1 VIYDDLSKHA
11 WAYRQVSLLLRRPPG
26 REAYPGDVFYLHSR
40 LLERAARLANQYVIV
55 KKDFAGET
63 AEAKDSVNGKIFT
76 GPISK
81 DEANEALKAMS
92 NGADHKIV
100 KIKGTGGSL
109 TALPIIE
116 TLLGDVSA
124 YIPTNVISITDG
136 QIYLEGNLFNAGI
149 RPAVNVGI
157 SVSRVGG
164 DAQTKAMK
172 QVAGRLRLDMAAYR
186 ELAAFALMASDLD
199 KSTQQQLARG
209 QRMQEILKQPQ
220 YEPMSLAHQ
229 VMVIFAGTNGFADN
243 VPVEK
248 MAQWQGDLIRY
259 MEASHP
265 DLGKDIV
272 AKKMITDETKEKLNK
287 ALDGFRAG
295 WQA

>member
-1 VIYDDLSKHA
+1 
-11 WAYRQVSLLLRRPPG
+11 
-26 REAYPGDVFYLHSR
+26 
-40 LLERAARLANQYVIV
+40 LANSYVIAG
-55 KKDFAGET
+55 KDFEGEADKSDAVNGEVYAGPV
-63 AEAKDSVNGKIFT
+63 AKDQAS
-76 GPISK
+76 
-81 DEANEALKAMS
+81 EALKEMS
-92 NGADHKIV
+92 DAGNYKLAKV
-100 KIKGTGGSL
+100 KGTGGSL

-136 QIYLEGNLFNAGI
+136 QIYLESNLFNAGI

-199 KSTQQQLARG
+199 KATRSQLERG

-220 YEPMSLAHQ
+220 YQPMELEEQ
-229 VMVIFAGTNGFADN
+229 VIVILAGTSGYADQ
-243 VPVEK
+243 VPIDK
-248 MAQWQGDLIRY
+248 MAQWQADLLRF
-259 MEASHP
+259 MASSHP
-265 DLGKDIV
+265 DIGKEIAEKKVLSDDLRSRIAV
-272 AKKMITDETKEKLNK
+272 AFET
-287 ALDGFRAG
+287 FSST
-295 WQA
+295 WQG